1 MRQSNSTPPPLSQS
15 PRIGTWLTCSP
26 KPGDSGR
33 KSSNHALISSRRTW
47 VCASPSPRLRR
58 RRSAWAIGITPLGQ
72 SLVRRRDISICS
84 GTFHRR
90 REWGRKWKRSFDQ
103 ASNGFGSGWTDYRE
117 VGKQD
122 DSNSRVRS
130 DGVGPQVGTFGS
142 LPLRHL
148 QSSAAAGIL
157 LPMMLSYFGL
167 VYATPLS
174 MRLPPDDILARV

>member
-1 MRQSNSTPPPLSQS
+1 
-15 PRIGTWLTCSP
+15 
-26 KPGDSGR
+26 
-33 KSSNHALISSRRTW
+33 
-47 VCASPSPRLRR
+47 
-58 RRSAWAIGITPLGQ
+58 
-72 SLVRRRDISICS
+72 
-84 GTFHRR
+84 
-90 REWGRKWKRSFDQ
+90 
-103 ASNGFGSGWTDYRE
+103 